1 MFDGDIITYVLMG
14 IIFLLLM
21 IAIWGSVLWVWM
33 MTGPLMAKIIW
44 TVAMAALTLI
54 LVGIS
59 LVVTD

>member
-1 MFDGDIITYVLMG
+1 MFDGDLFTYILMG
-14 IIFLLLM
+14 LIFLLLM
-21 IAIWGSVLWVWM
+21 IAIWGSVIWIWM

-59 LVVTD
+59 LVVAD

>member
-1 MFDGDIITYVLMG
+1 MFDGDLFTYVLMG
-14 IIFLLLM
+14 LIFLLLM

-44 TVAMAALTLI
+44 TVAMVALTLI

-59 LVVTD
+59 LVVAD

>member
-14 IIFLLLM
+14 LIFFLLV

-33 MTGPLMAKIIW
+33 MTGPFMAKIIW

-54 LVGIS
+54 LIAMS
-59 LVVTD
+59 LVVAD

>member
-1 MFDGDIITYVLMG
+1 MFDGDLFTYVLMG
-14 IIFLLLM
+14 LIFLLLM

-44 TVAMAALTLI
+44 TVAGAALTLI

-59 LVVTD
+59 LVVAD

>member
-14 IIFLLLM
+14 LIFLLLI
-21 IAIWGSVLWVWM
+21 IAIWGSVLWVWL

-54 LVGIS
+54 LIAMS

>member
-33 MTGPLMAKIIW
+33 MIGPIMAKIIW

-54 LVGIS
+54 LVCMS
-59 LVVTD
+59 LVVAD

>member
-1 MFDGDIITYVLMG
+1 MLDGDIITYVLMG

-33 MTGPLMAKIIW
+33 MTGPFMAKIIW

-54 LVGIS
+54 LVAMS

>member
-1 MFDGDIITYVLMG
+1 MFDGDLFTYVLMG

-44 TVAMAALTLI
+44 TVAMTALTLI
-54 LVGIS
+54 LVAVS
-59 LVVTD
+59 LVVAD

>member
-1 MFDGDIITYVLMG
+1 MFDGDLFSYVLMG
-14 IIFLLLM
+14 LIFLLLM

-54 LVGIS
+54 IVGVS
-59 LVVTD
+59 LVVAD

>member
-1 MFDGDIITYVLMG
+1 MFDGDLFTYVLIG
-14 IIFLLLM
+14 LIFLLLM

-59 LVVTD
+59 LVVAD